1 MFRPHL
7 FIFMFRYPWV
17 IKVKKKRN
25 KLFLIHLFLKSNVNP
40 KTSKSM
46 SNITASTL
54 THSISDNDLDQ
65 VAQQNLAKNVEDQDV
80 SQYTFKKL

>member
-1 MFRPHL
+1 
-7 FIFMFRYPWV
+7 
-17 IKVKKKRN
+17 
-25 KLFLIHLFLKSNVNP
+25 
-40 KTSKSM
+40 M